1 MLNITMNSRFLRR
14 SSTFAAVAVLCCAT
28 GFAQIKTTGQTS
40 TPSEST
46 SPNASVQQNG
56 SQTTVNAPMEE
67 GGDPA
72 AAMQDK
78 AFLKKALEGSMAE
91 VQVAQLAL
99 TKTSNEQIKQFA
111 QRMITDHTKLLDV
124 TKSVAQQNGVAIPS
138 GPSKKEMASMAKLQ
152 GLTGADFDKAY
163 VKDML
168 KDHKDDDNDFKMEAQ
183 NAQIPNVKMLASRG
197 EPVIASHLQMIEQI
211 SKSMNGGSGM

>member
-1 MLNITMNSRFLRR
+1 
-14 SSTFAAVAVLCCAT
+14 
-28 GFAQIKTTGQTS
+28 
-40 TPSEST
+40 
-46 SPNASVQQNG
+46 
-56 SQTTVNAPMEE
+56 MEQ

-91 VQVAQLAL
+91 VQLAQLAL
-99 TKTSNEQIKQFA
+99 TKTSSEQIKQFA

-138 GPSKKEMASMAKLQ
+138 GPSKKEMASMAKLR